1 MDSIVPWRKA
11 NELPGNRP
19 CSRSRT
25 GKILLC
31 ALLYGCLA
39 NDPGDQG
46 EVTLSQDVIEQI
58 SMAPQTLDPAILE
71 SRTFGEAPSLAARVR
86 AGELPPVSERLPD
99 NPLVVVPMEEIGRY
113 GGTLRR
119 ALTGDIVQTPGVSK
133 TLNENLMGYERPLPN
148 SILYNLAESHEFLDG
163 GKTALFRIRKGIKWS
178 DGVPFTVDDI
188 LFWYDDM
195 TLNDDARANPLL
207 PSAWVVEEKPFLLDK
222 VDDWTLR
229 IRSHKPLGRILD
241 VLCTDWIAFP
251 KHILAD
257 LHPKYNPNA
266 SYEALRESTTTAHM
280 LYKPGIPRLSA
291 WVPVEWSRG
300 QRIVY
305 ERNPYYHKVDSV
317 GNQLPYADRLVF
329 NIIQDTQVIL
339 LKFMNGEIDF
349 LGRYAQVNMFSTLKA
364 EERKGKF
371 KVYLG
376 TPVPVSVF
384 TINWDAKRLPLRR
397 ALRDRRVRMA
407 LSHALNRQ
415 EIGEILYHGL
425 LQPAGGGFAPSSRF
439 YSEEATQWY
448 VDYDPER
455 ARKLLEDAG
464 FVDADGDGIREL
476 DDGSPF
482 SVTLDVIP
490 GMGVDVC
497 QLVAEHWRAIGI
509 RVDLYIALRDIIGG
523 LMDSGDFEI
532 HWWWSMP
539 DDALVK
545 RQVWGIMGKNL
556 PEWHRE
562 AATDGPPWLFEATR
576 LIEAAGTT
584 VDTARVRDYM
594 GRVRD
599 LYAEEVPRIV
609 PGFASHVWGAS
620 TRLGNVPLEST
631 TIDPYRGWSRPI
643 FHEQIF
649 IKE

>member
-1 MDSIVPWRKA
+1 MRAKRRPW
-11 NELPGNRP
+11 P
-19 CSRSRT
+19 CPRWHRAFAA
-25 GKILLC
+25 ILC
-31 ALLYGCLA
+31 GPLLGCLA
-39 NDPGDQG
+39 EDPGSRLD
-46 EVTLSQDVIEQI
+46 EADRSIETSSGQKTT
-58 SMAPQTLDPAILE
+58 APMSLDPAIHADRAF
-71 SRTFGEAPSLAARVR
+71 SEAPTLAERVK
-86 AGELPPVSERLPD
+86 AGDLPPVAERLPD

-133 TLNENLMGYERPLPN
+133 TLNENLMGYERPLPK
-148 SILYNLAESHEFLDG
+148 SILYNLAESHEFLDEG
-163 GKTALFRIRKGIKWS
+163 RTALFKIRKGIKWS
-178 DGVPFTVDDI
+178 DGMPFTVDDI
-188 LFWYDDM
+188 LFWYNDV
-195 TLNDDARANPLL
+195 TVNDDARANPLF
-207 PSAWVVEEKPFLLDK
+207 PAAWLVEGQPIRMDK
-222 VDDWTLR
+222 VDDLTLR

-251 KHILAD
+251 KHVLAR
-257 LHPKYNPNA
+257 LHPRYNPGA
-266 SYEALRESTTTAHM
+266 SYEALRDSTTTAQM
-280 LYKPGIPRLSA
+280 LYRPGIPRLSA
-291 WVPVEWSRG
+291 WFPVEWIRG

-305 ERNPYYHKVDSV
+305 ERNPYYHKVDTA

-339 LKFMNGEIDF
+339 LKFINGEIDF
-349 LGRYAQVNMFSTLKA
+349 LGRYAQVNMYPTLKA

-371 KVYLG
+371 RIYLG

-384 TINWDAKRLPLRR
+384 TINWDAKRPPLRR
-397 ALRDRRVRMA
+397 AFRDRHVRMA
-407 LSHALNRQ
+407 LSHAMNRE

-425 LQPAGGGFAPSSRF
+425 LQPAGLAFAPSSRF
-439 YSEEATQWY
+439 YSEQASQRY
-448 VDYDPER
+448 VEYDLDL
-455 ARKLLEDAG
+455 ARQLLEKAG
-464 FVDADGDGIREL
+464 YRDSDGDGVREL

-482 SVTLDVIP
+482 SVTPDVIP

-497 QLVAEHWRAIGI
+497 QLVAEQWRAVGV

-539 DDALVK
+539 DDALIK
-545 RQVWGIMGKNL
+545 RQMWAIMGKNQ

-584 VDTARVRDYM
+584 VDTAQVRSYM
-594 GRVRD
+594 EQARD
-599 LYAEEVPRIV
+599 LYALEVPRVV
-609 PGFASHVWGAS
+609 PGFAPHVWGAS
-620 TRLGNVPLEST
+620 TRLGNVPEEST
-631 TIDPYRGWSRPI
+631 TIDPYRGWSRPV

-649 IKE
+649 IRK